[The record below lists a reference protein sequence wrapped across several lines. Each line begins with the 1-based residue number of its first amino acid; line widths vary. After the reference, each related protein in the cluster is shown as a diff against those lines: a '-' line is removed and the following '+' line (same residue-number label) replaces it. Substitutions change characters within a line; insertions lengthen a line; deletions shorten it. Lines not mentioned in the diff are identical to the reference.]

1 MRGPTLGVY
10 FKEAVSVKEK
20 FNVPQLQP
28 TLCKAKIFK
37 LFRAMCMIKLSRT
50 FGKKGWSL
58 KRPWLLIGA
67 ELFISF
73 GKAQS

>member
-1 MRGPTLGVY
+1 MYRDFSLHYVGR
-10 FKEAVSVKEK
+10 K
-20 FNVPQLQP
+20 F
-28 TLCKAKIFK
+28 CK

-67 ELFISF
+67 ELFTSF
-73 GKAQS
+73 GKGQS

>member
-1 MRGPTLGVY
+1 
-10 FKEAVSVKEK
+10 
-20 FNVPQLQP
+20 
-28 TLCKAKIFK
+28 
-37 LFRAMCMIKLSRT
+37 MIKLSRT
-50 FGKKGWSL
+50 FGKGWSL